1 MHQFEIAPIVPIEAG
16 GFDISFTNSSLWMCI
31 VAGVAGAFMLA
42 SSSKRALIPS
52 RLQSV
57 GEISYEMLSGMVKN
71 VMGEE
76 GMVFFPFIFTLFMFI
91 LFSNMIGMIPG
102 SFTVTSHIAVTAA
115 LAFAIF
121 FTVIIA
127 GFWRHGLKFLMLF
140 VPAVPPLLLPLLV
153 PIEIISF
160 LSRPLSHSIRLFAN
174 MLAGHA
180 MLFMFGTFVVG
191 LAAAGGAISLLSALP
206 LLGIVVVSALEFL
219 IAFLQAYVFAI
230 LACIYLNDALH
241 LHHGDDH

>member
-1 MHQFEIAPIVPIEAG
+1 MHQFEIAPIVPIEVG
-16 GFDISFTNSSLWMCI
+16 GFDISFTNASLWMCI
-31 VAGVAGAFMLA
+31 VAGATAAFLIA
-42 SSSKRALIPS
+42 ASSKRALIPS

-57 GEISYEMLSGMVKN
+57 GEVAYELLTGMVRN

-91 LFSNMIGMIPG
+91 LFANMIGMIPG

-121 FTVIIA
+121 FMVIIV
-127 GFWRHGLKFLMLF
+127 GFWRHGVKFLMLF
-140 VPAVPPLLLPLLV
+140 VPKVPPVLLPLLV
-153 PIEIISF
+153 PIEVISF

-174 MLAGHA
+174 MLAGHT
-180 MLFMFGTFVVG
+180 MLFMFGTFVVS
-191 LAAAGGAISLLSALP
+191 LAAAGGALSALSVLP
-206 LLGIVVVSALEFL
+206 LLGIVAVTALEFL

>member
-1 MHQFEIAPIVPIEAG
+1 MHQFEIAPIFPVEAF
-16 GFDISFTNSSLWMCI
+16 GFDISFTNASLWMCI
-31 VAGVAGAFMLA
+31 VAGATAAFLIA
-42 SSSKRALIPS
+42 ASSKRALVPS

-57 GEISYEMLSGMVKN
+57 GEIAYELLSGMVKN

-91 LFSNMIGMIPG
+91 LFANMIGMIPG

-121 FTVIIA
+121 FMVIIV

-140 VPAVPPLLLPLLV
+140 VPKVPPVLLPLLV

-174 MLAGHA
+174 MLAGHT
-180 MLFMFGTFVVG
+180 MLFMFGTFVVSLG
-191 LAAAGGAISLLSALP
+191 AAGGMLPALSVLP
-206 LLGIVVVSALEFL
+206 LLGIVAVTALEFL